1 MWHNMI
7 NKDKVMHRDEF
18 YKLNYNDRREL
29 LQHWRTLYPTS
40 EIKRQMGISNTAFY
54 SLLKRLDLP
63 SNLGAYRDSMPSQL
77 ETIKDDI
84 VLIEVP
90 ENIFGIEVKGTIK
103 QSDVHKL
110 LEIARNN
117 DLEVKMK

>member
-18 YKLNYNDRREL
+18 YRLNYDDRREL

-77 ETIKDDI
+77 ETIKDDV

>member
-77 ETIKDDI
+77 ETVKDDV

>member
-1 MWHNMI
+1 
-7 NKDKVMHRDEF
+7 
-18 YKLNYNDRREL
+18 
-29 LQHWRTLYPTS
+29 
-40 EIKRQMGISNTAFY
+40 
-54 SLLKRLDLP
+54 
-63 SNLGAYRDSMPSQL
+63 MPSQL

-110 LEIARNN
+110 LEIARSN

>member
-1 MWHNMI
+1 MI

-18 YKLNYNDRREL
+18 YKLNYSDRREL

-77 ETIKDDI
+77 ETVKDDI

-90 ENIFGIEVKGTIK
+90 ENIFGVEVKGTIK

>member
-1 MWHNMI
+1 MI

-18 YKLNYNDRREL
+18 YKLNYDDRREL